1 MADQVE
7 RVLAAATEGQAQS
20 LRHIQQQLSK
30 LHIALTNASPAL
42 QNAIRKDANYATSE
56 VEIQYAL
63 ALENVATHLSE
74 SGFEAQLQ
82 SEYRLARSENAAD
95 NTAPYG
101 AVYIVPARYN
111 QFYSCVTAVA
121 AAIAAGNCVVLEVSP
136 FGSSCKTMLN
146 LQ

>member
-1 MADQVE
+1 MTDQVE
-7 RVLAAATEGQAQS
+7 RVLATATEGQAQS

-30 LHIALTNASPAL
+30 LHAALTDASSDIR
-42 QNAIRKDANYATSE
+42 NAISKDDKHTISE

-74 SGFEAQLQ
+74 SGFEVQLQ

-101 AVYIVPARYN
+101 TIYIVPARYN
-111 QFYSCVTAVA
+111 QVYSCVTAVA

-136 FGSSCKTMLN
+136 FDILLKTMLI
-146 LQ
+146 LR

>member
-20 LRHIQQQLSK
+20 LRHIQQQLSR
-30 LHIALTNASPAL
+30 LHAALTDAGSDIR
-42 QNAIRKDANYATSE
+42 NAISKNDKHTTSE

-101 AVYIVPARYN
+101 TVYIVPARYN
-111 QFYSCVTAVA
+111 QVYSCVTAAA
-121 AAIAAGNCVVLEVSP
+121 AAISAGNCVVLEVSP
-136 FGSSCKTMLN
+136 IGHLFKTMLN